1 MRIFVTGASGWIGS
15 AVVNDLLAAGHQVV
29 GLARSDA
36 GAATVAAT
44 GAEVRRGDIGDLDVL
59 RGAAA
64 ESDGVVHL
72 AFRHD
77 VAFNGGF
84 EAAVA
89 SDRAAIDA
97 LGEALAGTDR
107 PLAIASGVAGLK
119 PGELATEA
127 DMGEPYPV
135 PGGRILNERAALA
148 LAERG
153 VRSMSIRFAPT
164 VHGEG
169 DGGFIAMVVAADRE
183 AGAAAYIGDGT
194 NRWPAIHRSDAARLV
209 RLGIEHATAGSVLH
223 AVGEEGVAIRDVA
236 QAIGHGLDLP
246 VTSIAPEQA
255 AGQFGFLAHFLALDL
270 PTSSART
277 RELLSWEPSGP
288 GLVADLDRGH
298 YF

>member
-1 MRIFVTGASGWIGS
+1 
-15 AVVNDLLAAGHQVV
+15 
-29 GLARSDA
+29 
-36 GAATVAAT
+36 
-44 GAEVRRGDIGDLDVL
+44 
-59 RGAAA
+59 
-64 ESDGVVHL
+64 
-72 AFRHD
+72 
-77 VAFNGGF
+77 
-84 EAAVA
+84 
-89 SDRAAIDA
+89 
-97 LGEALAGTDR
+97 
-107 PLAIASGVAGLK
+107 
-119 PGELATEA
+119 
-127 DMGEPYPV
+127 
-135 PGGRILNERAALA
+135 
-148 LAERG
+148 
-153 VRSMSIRFAPT
+153 
-164 VHGEG
+164 
-169 DGGFIAMVVAADRE
+169 MVVAADRE